1 MKTIVLLIL
10 ILFVAQSAKIV
21 PVGGNELDATTSPGS
36 ELKMINVDTSE
47 ELLMDASGRLL
58 QTSRYYDQYLF
69 DAIHYFQIK

>member
-10 ILFVAQSAKIV
+10 ILFIAQSAKIV
-21 PVGGNELDATTSPGS
+21 PVGGGELDPTTSTAS
-36 ELKMINVDTSE
+36 ELKMRNVEASG
-47 ELLMDASGRLL
+47 ELLMDEGGRLL